1 MKCKYCNTEVKAGM
15 KFCPKCGKELFQ
27 LVTCNHCGAQIK
39 AGLPFCPNCG
49 ARQNEQ
55 IAEPRPITEVVQD
68 VILQEKMAEEH
79 VQEEHVQEV
88 NEPDDVTAT
97 KPSVSEIE
105 PTLSYEDDQGS
116 KKWLWIVGVIILLGI
131 LGGGGYYFMT
141 NKDGGSSF
149 VVETDSIAEIGD
161 SIPSDLQSV
170 EAVKARLTEILSKA
184 LKMYDEDAVN
194 SYFSKEYRE
203 LFKEV
208 NEYDNKYVY
217 GEPGFW
223 CGNIW
228 DGGQDGNPNSFTITN
243 MHCTSDEKADAEVKF
258 IYSHGDY
265 HSENLMSVDL
275 VFENGN
281 WYIDNVGSFKLS
293 MKEYIS
299 SGQKKAEI
307 IEAYTII
314 LNDYAK
320 KGKDSSNGNF
330 YFLHDIT
337 GDGYSE
343 LWVQVCNEDG
353 LTCKLL
359 IYEFKNGATSKI
371 YQEEVGHRAHH
382 SYCMKDDNV
391 YLSYGHMGDSALSIF
406 EYKNGKIQTREISED
421 SGSEQS
427 FGQEVEIHELTDKES
442 LVYL

>member
-1 MKCKYCNTEVKAGM
+1 M

-55 IAEPRPITEVVQD
+55 IAEPRPITEVAQD

-243 MHCTSDEKADAEVKF
+243 MHCSSDEKADAEVKF

-265 HSENLMSVDL
+265 HSENLMSLDL

-281 WYIDNVGSFKLS
+281 WYIDNIGGYKLN

-299 SGQKKAEI
+299 SGQKKIER
-307 IEAYTII
+307 IEAFTNI

-320 KGKDSSNGNF
+320 KGKDSADGYF

-359 IYEFKNGATSKI
+359 IYEFKNGAISKI

-382 SYCMKDDNV
+382 SYCMKDNNV

>member
-1 MKCKYCNTEVKAGM
+1 MKCAKCNADIEQDAQ
-15 KFCPKCGKELFQ
+15 FCPYCGNAVNHGRQCVKCGEHLDDDSD
-27 LVTCNHCGAQIK
+27 
-39 AGLPFCPNCG
+39 FCPYCG

-55 IAEPRPITEVVQD
+55 IIEPKPITEVAPD
-68 VILQEKMAEEH
+68 VILEEKMAEEH

-105 PTLSYEDDQGS
+105 PTLPYEDDQGS

-149 VVETDSIAEIGD
+149 VVETDSIAEIVD
-161 SIPSDLQSV
+161 SISSDAQSV
-170 EAVKARLTEILSKA
+170 EGAKQRLEDILTKAF
-184 LKMYDEDAVN
+184 KMQDDDVVHT
-194 SYFSKEYRE
+194 YFSKEYQE
-203 LFKEV
+203 L
-208 NEYDNKYVY
+208 YDKVSEIDNTVY
-217 GEPGFW
+217 AGEIGFW
-223 CGNIW
+223 NGNIW
-228 DGGQDGNPNSFTITN
+228 DGGQDGNPNSAEISQISSS
-243 MHCTSDEKADAEVKF
+243 SDTYANAQVKF
-258 IYSHGDY
+258 IHQEGEYK
-265 HSENLMSVDL
+265 SENIQSMDL
-275 VFENGN
+275 VFENGD
-281 WYIDNVGSFKLS
+281 WRIDDVGGIKRT

-299 SGQKKAEI
+299 GGQEKKEI
-307 IEAYTII
+307 IEAYTNI

-320 KGKDSSNGNF
+320 KGKDSADGYF

-382 SYCMKDDNV
+382 SYCMKDNNV